1 MYKGTQIQ
9 YKETNPQHNKQQNS
23 LTKILKEIEIGY
35 KKLKWPER
43 QKLGKER
50 EAKDYNEMQNIHK
63 KKSKTATMIS
73 KVSQRKARLYK

>member
-1 MYKGTQIQ
+1 MYKGTQIK

-35 KKLKWPER
+35 KKMKWPER

-63 KKSKTATMIS
+63 EIQNSYNDFKSLSKKGKTI
-73 KVSQRKARLYK
+73 

>member
-63 KKSKTATMIS
+63 EIQNSYNDFKSIS
-73 KVSQRKARLYK
+73 KKGKTI

>member
-23 LTKILKEIEIGY
+23 LTKILKVIEIGY

-63 KKSKTATMIS
+63 EIQNSYNDFKSIS
-73 KVSQRKARLYK
+73 KKGKTI

>member
-1 MYKGTQIQ
+1 MYKGTQIK
-9 YKETNPQHNKQQNS
+9 YKEKNPQHNKQQNS

-35 KKLKWPER
+35 KKMKWPER

-63 KKSKTATMIS
+63 EIQNSYNDFKSLSKKGKTI
-73 KVSQRKARLYK
+73 

>member
-63 KKSKTATMIS
+63 EIQNSYNDFKSLSKKGKTI
-73 KVSQRKARLYK
+73 

>member
-63 KKSKTATMIS
+63 EIQNSYNDFKSISKTGKTI
-73 KVSQRKARLYK
+73 

>member
-35 KKLKWPER
+35 KKIKWPER

-63 KKSKTATMIS
+63 EIQNSYNDFKSLSKKGKTI
-73 KVSQRKARLYK
+73 

>member
-35 KKLKWPER
+35 KKLK
-43 QKLGKER
+43 
-50 EAKDYNEMQNIHK
+50 
-63 KKSKTATMIS
+63 
-73 KVSQRKARLYK
+73 

>member
-23 LTKILKEIEIGY
+23 LTKILKEIKIGY

-63 KKSKTATMIS
+63 EIQNSYNDFKSIS
-73 KVSQRKARLYK
+73 KKGKTI

>member
-9 YKETNPQHNKQQNS
+9 YKETNPQHDKQQNS

-35 KKLKWPER
+35 KKIKWPER

-63 KKSKTATMIS
+63 EIQNSYNDFKSLSKKGKTI
-73 KVSQRKARLYK
+73 

>member
-9 YKETNPQHNKQQNS
+9 YKETNPQHDKQQNS

-35 KKLKWPER
+35 KKMKWPER

-63 KKSKTATMIS
+63 EIQNSYNDFKSLSKKGKTI
-73 KVSQRKARLYK
+73 

>member
-23 LTKILKEIEIGY
+23 
-35 KKLKWPER
+35 

-63 KKSKTATMIS
+63 EIQNSYNDFKSIS
-73 KVSQRKARLYK
+73 KKGKTI

>member
-9 YKETNPQHNKQQNS
+9 YKETNPQHNKQKNS

-63 KKSKTATMIS
+63 EIQNSYNDFKSIS
-73 KVSQRKARLYK
+73 KKGKSI

>member
-63 KKSKTATMIS
+63 EIQNSYNDFKSIS
-73 KVSQRKARLYK
+73 KKGKSI